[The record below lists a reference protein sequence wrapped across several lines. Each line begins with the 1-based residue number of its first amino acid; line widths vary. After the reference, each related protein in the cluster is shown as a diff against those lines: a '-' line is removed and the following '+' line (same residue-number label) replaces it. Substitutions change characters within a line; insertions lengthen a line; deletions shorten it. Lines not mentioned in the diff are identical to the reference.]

1 MRRSSDETRVH
12 QASSASSS
20 TKRQNHLRW
29 SFVPLFYFL
38 SLFLVPSANYVPT
51 NSKGNLFFSHS
62 LSTGRYHRPTG
73 IYHMRSAQSAT
84 RIATATVA
92 LFRRFNTV
100 SSFLPLP
107 GYPVVSKGG
116 SSETTRPS
124 HSRVLRP
131 QSPRF
136 TKESIDRKS
145 ILQRHLST
153 RGETEDKHQKSS
165 SFAVPDMGTGVDN
178 DGSNATSEY
187 TGYEKWVRR
196 LYATNM
202 FHPVKLGLENMH
214 MLHKLLGSPM
224 DDVSMRY
231 SSVVQYAVLLLPSF

>member
-12 QASSASSS
+12 PASSASS
-20 TKRQNHLRW
+20 TTRQNHLRW

-38 SLFLVPSANYVPT
+38 SLFLVSSVNYLPT
-51 NSKGNLFFSHS
+51 NSQGNRPFSHS

-100 SSFLPLP
+100 SSFRPLP
-107 GYPVVSKGG
+107 IYPVFSKGG

-124 HSRVLRP
+124 HNRLLRS
-131 QSPRF
+131 QSPQF

-178 DGSNATSEY
+178 DGSNATSKY

-214 MLHKLLGSPM
+214 LLHELLGSPM

-231 SSVVQYAVLLLPSF
+231 SSVVQYAVLVLPSF